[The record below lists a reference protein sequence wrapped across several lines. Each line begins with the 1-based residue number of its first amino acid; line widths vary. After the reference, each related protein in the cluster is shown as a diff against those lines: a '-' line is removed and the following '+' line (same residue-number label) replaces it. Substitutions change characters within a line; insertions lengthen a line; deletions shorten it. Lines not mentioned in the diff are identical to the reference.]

1 MWKWYF
7 YFFHKTERLSIIS
20 PIYESFYLCFGPPP
34 HFSWSFSFR
43 LYLLWSQLNAIQ
55 YSVVIAQHNKLLT
68 TWDAGKK
75 EKKTIKFLKCCNRDR
90 LKYPCRQLLFCLD
103 SLMAVL
109 VSFVWIAMEYLCAM
123 LVACFG
129 CLFYLLVAWLFF
141 SFCLQISAC
150 CLFNV
155 ACVWRRT
162 WLTKL

>member
-1 MWKWYF
+1 MASAIEPNSSYYICYHKALAERYVYIYCQWWSLMHDLKNCILLVQAHNKAGSLGAWAPHFFKILKIKIRLIYLLVWKWYF

-75 EKKTIKFLKCCNRDR
+75 EKK
-90 LKYPCRQLLFCLD
+90 LLNF
-103 SLMAVL
+103 
-109 VSFVWIAMEYLCAM
+109 
-123 LVACFG
+123 
-129 CLFYLLVAWLFF
+129 
-141 SFCLQISAC
+141 
-150 CLFNV
+150 
-155 ACVWRRT
+155 
-162 WLTKL
+162 